1 MVKLY
6 CFFILLLLFSCS
18 IRKEEKYQEQKQV
31 IIAGRIQN
39 FDSDKMNIDVNIYR
53 ICQERETITTNIDS
67 LGNFHFSFN
76 CYVPTQ
82 ISLTYKT
89 NVSVQAHPGD
99 SLFLEFDG
107 KINSNIELLKNIRFS
122 GDAAQLNKDIA
133 AFQSLYYSANLDK
146 ECSPLN
152 DAIANYDIAEFELYL
167 DTLQQKRD
175 ELFEKFVSTVSPIN
189 DAKVWASVFLKQVVY
204 EALVAYPLQHQFA
217 EQTLPGYCYLPVS
230 YYNRLL
236 NMTPIEYSMLLNGSG
251 MTRYIEKYLL
261 FYAMFK
267 ILAVES
273 QKQHNTKP
281 GYFTPPIQLSD
292 SLVIAGLVKN
302 TPDQL
307 LRQMILA
314 EHFRKEFE
322 SLKTDYY
329 GNNMEFINQHI
340 KEPFL
345 KEPLLKKY
353 EQIKERLENPQI
365 ASDAI
370 LEKLEGSSAKQ
381 IMDSILNR
389 NKGKVIYI
397 DCWADYCG
405 PCRAEMPN
413 SKNLMK
419 KMIDKD
425 VAFVYVCIES
435 KEKSWKALLDEFQ
448 LGGQHYWLTE
458 EQSSDWKKGFNIRGV
473 PWYFLI
479 DKQKTITEFGSHLRP
494 NIAEGKIL
502 ELLKK

>member
-1 MVKLY
+1 
-6 CFFILLLLFSCS
+6 
-18 IRKEEKYQEQKQV
+18 
-31 IIAGRIQN
+31 
-39 FDSDKMNIDVNIYR
+39 
-53 ICQERETITTNIDS
+53 
-67 LGNFHFSFN
+67 
-76 CYVPTQ
+76 
-82 ISLTYKT
+82 
-89 NVSVQAHPGD
+89 
-99 SLFLEFDG
+99 
-107 KINSNIELLKNIRFS
+107 
-122 GDAAQLNKDIA
+122 
-133 AFQSLYYSANLDK
+133 
-146 ECSPLN
+146 
-152 DAIANYDIAEFELYL
+152 
-167 DTLQQKRD
+167 
-175 ELFEKFVSTVSPIN
+175 
-189 DAKVWASVFLKQVVY
+189 
-204 EALVAYPLQHQFA
+204 
-217 EQTLPGYCYLPVS
+217 
-230 YYNRLL
+230 
-236 NMTPIEYSMLLNGSG
+236 MTPIEYSMLLNGSG
-251 MTRYIEKYLL
+251 MSRYIEKYRL
-261 FYAMFK
+261 FYAMFN

-281 GYFTPPIQLSD
+281 GYFTPPIQLTD

-307 LRQMILA
+307 LRQMILT
-314 EHFRKEFE
+314 EHISKGFE
-322 SLKTDYY
+322 SLRIDYY
-329 GNNMEFINQHI
+329 EKNMELINQYI

-419 KMIDKD
+419 KMIGKD

-458 EQSSDWKKGFNIRGV
+458 EQSADWKKAFNITGV

-479 DKQKTITEFGSHLRP
+479 DKQKIITEFGSHLRP
-494 NIAEGKIL
+494 NIAEDKIL